1 MSAPPTPP
9 ATPTL
14 APKPTLGEERD
25 SQLVWAIVRKRPNP
39 LVSIAFT
46 VPVFLIYHL
55 GLLLISRRH
64 HVDFISTLLQRLLPR
79 PPREPG
85 DPPLP
90 PLAEGEWDI
99 NVPAYVAVTLAF
111 ALLMLVVTWVQ
122 QKRGKA
128 EPHLFRRVF
137 AESLGAALLILM
149 SIGWATH
156 EVRTGEALNV
166 PYMTFVEKLVL
177 AAGAGFHEELIF
189 RALLITGASW
199 ALIKLI
205 KWKSWVSL
213 LVCALISSVL
223 FSLAHYFVLADE
235 AFVMHV
241 AGFRVLEG
249 MLFAALY
256 LTRGFA
262 MVVYAHVLYDLM
274 AFYLYS

>member
-9 ATPTL
+9 PAP
-14 APKPTLGEERD
+14 APKPALGEERD
-25 SQLVWAIVRKRPNP
+25 SQLMWAIVRKRPNP
-39 LVSIAFT
+39 IVSIAFT

-55 GLLLISRRH
+55 GILVTERRH
-64 HVDFISTLLQRLLPR
+64 DVDFISTLVQSALALEPVDFDAHLKPIPR
-79 PPREPG
+79 
-85 DPPLP
+85 DL
-90 PLAEGEWDI
+90 
-99 NVPAYVAVTLAF
+99 VPAYVAVTFAF
-111 ALLMLVVTWVQ
+111 ALLMLVITWVQ

-128 EPHLFRRVF
+128 EAHLFRRVF

-156 EVRTGEALNV
+156 EVRTGEALNI
-166 PYMTFVEKLVL
+166 PYMTFLEKLVL

-189 RALLITGASW
+189 RALLITGAGW
-199 ALIKLI
+199 VLKKLI

-213 LVCALISSVL
+213 LVCTLISSVL

-249 MLFAALY
+249 LLFAALY
-256 LTRGFA
+256 ITRGFA
-262 MVVYAHVLYDLM
+262 TVVYAHVLYDLM

>member
-9 ATPTL
+9 PAP

-25 SQLVWAIVRKRPNP
+25 SQLMWAIVRKRPNP

-55 GLLLISRRH
+55 GILLIERRH
-64 HVDFISTLLQRLLPR
+64 HVDILSTLVQSA
-79 PPREPG
+79 
-85 DPPLP
+85 
-90 PLAEGEWDI
+90 LALEKIDWGAHLKPI
-99 NVPAYVAVTLAF
+99 PSALVPAYVAVTLAF

-128 EPHLFRRVF
+128 EAHLFRRVF
-137 AESLGAALLILM
+137 AESLGAALLILT

-156 EVRTGEALNV
+156 EVRTGETLSI
-166 PYMTFVEKLVL
+166 PHTTFLEKVVL

-199 ALIKLI
+199 ALTKLI
-205 KWKSWVSL
+205 KWKAWVSL

-235 AFVMHV
+235 AFVRHV

-262 MVVYAHVLYDLM
+262 TVVYAHVLYDLM
-274 AFYLYS
+274 AFYLYSQ

>member
-9 ATPTL
+9 PAP
-14 APKPTLGEERD
+14 APKPALGEERD
-25 SQLVWAIVRKRPNP
+25 SQLVWAAVRKRPNP
-39 LVSIAFT
+39 LVSIAYT
-46 VPVFLIYHL
+46 MPVFLVYHL
-55 GLLLISRRH
+55 GILAIDRRH
-64 HVDFISTLLQRLLPR
+64 DIDFVSTLVQRLL
-79 PPREPG
+79 
-85 DPPLP
+85 D
-90 PLAEGEWDI
+90 AS
-99 NVPAYVAVTLAF
+99 VPAYVLATLAV
-111 ALLMLVVTWVQ
+111 ALLLLVTTWVQ

-156 EVRTGEALNV
+156 EVRTGEALSI
-166 PYMTFVEKLVL
+166 PYMSFREKFVL
-177 AAGAGFHEELIF
+177 AAGAGFHEELVF

-199 ALIKLI
+199 ALRRLT
-205 KWKSWVSL
+205 KWKHLVSL
-213 LVCALISSVL
+213 IVCTLISSVL

-235 AFVMHV
+235 VFVMQV

-249 MLFAALY
+249 LMFAALY

-262 MVVYAHVLYDLM
+262 TVVYAHVLYDLM